1 MKLTA
6 RAVETAK
13 PAAVRREIPDALMP
27 SLYLVVQ
34 PSGTKSWA
42 VRYRHNGTTRKFTLG
57 SHPAI
62 DLKAARALAGKA
74 LRAAAEGR
82 DPGQEKAQARAARAD
97 TIDRA
102 VAQFIERHCKRKN
115 RPRTAQET
123 ERLLRLH
130 VMPRWWG
137 RAVSSITRRD
147 VLDVLDRVV
156 DAGAPIAANRVLAA
170 TRKLFNWLVA
180 RDIIAASP
188 CAGVKPPT
196 DERSRDRVLDDKEL
210 RAVWL
215 AAEEIGLP
223 FGAMVKVLVL
233 TGQRRDE
240 VARMEWSEIDFGD
253 KLWTLPRER
262 VKNDE
267 KHEVPLSDAA
277 IAVLKSVPRI
287 AGSRYVF
294 TTNGEAPSS
303 GYSKGKRRLDA
314 LLSPDMPPWR
324 LHDLRRTTASGMAR
338 LGINLPVIEKV
349 LNHASGSFAGIV
361 GVYQKH
367 EFSEEKRRALDA
379 WGGFVAGLAGDKA
392 RKNVVRL
399 RKAQSS

>member
-6 RAVETAK
+6 RAVETAQ

-62 DLKAARALAGKA
+62 DLKAARALGGKA

-82 DPGQEKAQARAARAD
+82 DPGQEKAQARAASAD

-123 ERLLRLH
+123 ERLLQLH
-130 VMPRWWG
+130 VMPRWRG

-170 TRKLFNWLVA
+170 SRKLFNWLVA
-180 RDIIAASP
+180 RDVIATSP

-196 DERSRDRVLDDKEL
+196 DERSRDRVLGDEEL

-215 AAEEIGLP
+215 AAEEIGWP

-294 TTNGEAPSS
+294 TTNGKGPSS
-303 GYSKGKRRLDA
+303 GYSKGKRRLGA
-314 LLSPDMPPWR
+314 LLSDMPPWR

-367 EFSEEKRRALDA
+367 GFSQEKRRALEA
-379 WGGFVAGLAGDKA
+379 WGAFVAGLAGDKGP
-392 RKNVVRL
+392 
-399 RKAQSS
+399 

>member
-6 RAVETAK
+6 RAVETAQ

-42 VRYRHNGTTRKFTLG
+42 VRYRHNGATRKFTLG

-82 DPGQEKAQARAARAD
+82 DPGQEKAQARAASAD

-130 VMPRWWG
+130 VMPRWRG

-147 VLDVLDRVV
+147 MLDVLDRVV
-156 DAGAPIAANRVLAA
+156 DAGSPIAANRVLAA
-170 TRKLFNWLVA
+170 TRKLFNWLLA
-180 RDIIAASP
+180 RDVIATSP

-196 DERSRDRVLDDKEL
+196 DERSRDRVLDDEEL

-215 AAEEIGLP
+215 TAEEIGWP

-294 TTNGEAPSS
+294 TTNGKAPSS

-314 LLSPDMPPWR
+314 LLSDMPPWR

-367 EFSEEKRRALDA
+367 GFSQEKRRALEA
-379 WGGFVAGLAGDKA
+379 WAAFVAGLAGDKGP
-392 RKNVVRL
+392 
-399 RKAQSS
+399 

>member
-6 RAVETAK
+6 RAVETAQ

-42 VRYRHNGTTRKFTLG
+42 VRYRHNGATRKFTLG

-82 DPGQEKAQARAARAD
+82 DPGQEKAQARAASAD

-130 VMPRWWG
+130 VMPRWRG

-170 TRKLFNWLVA
+170 TRKLFNWLLA
-180 RDIIAASP
+180 RDIIATSP

-196 DERSRDRVLDDKEL
+196 DERSRDRVLDDKEV

-215 AAEEIGLP
+215 TAEEIGWP

-267 KHEVPLSDAA
+267 KHEVPLSGAA

-294 TTNGEAPSS
+294 TTNGKAPSS

-314 LLSPDMPPWR
+314 LLSDMPPWR

-367 EFSEEKRRALDA
+367 GFSQEKRRALEA
-379 WGGFVAGLAGDKA
+379 WAAFVAGLAGDKGP
-392 RKNVVRL
+392 
-399 RKAQSS
+399 

>member
-42 VRYRHNGTTRKFTLG
+42 VRYRHKGTTRKFTLG
-57 SHPAI
+57 SHPAV
-62 DLKAARALAGKA
+62 DLKTARALAGKA

-123 ERLLRLH
+123 ERLFRLH
-130 VMPRWWG
+130 VMPRWRG

-156 DAGAPIAANRVLAA
+156 DAGAPIAANRVSA

-180 RDIIAASP
+180 RDVIATSP

-215 AAEEIGLP
+215 AAEEIGWP

-240 VARMEWSEIDFGD
+240 VARMEWSEIDLGD

-267 KHEVPLSDAA
+267 KHEVPLSDTAV
-277 IAVLKSVPRI
+277 AVLKSVPRI

-294 TTNGEAPSS
+294 TTNGKAPSS

-314 LLSPDMPPWR
+314 LLSDMPPWR

-367 EFSEEKRRALDA
+367 EFSQEKRHALDA
-379 WGGFVAGLAGDKA
+379 WGAFVAGLAGDKA

-399 RKAQSS
+399 RTAQSS

>member
-130 VMPRWWG
+130 VMPRWRG

-156 DAGAPIAANRVLAA
+156 DAGAPIAANRVIA
-170 TRKLFNWLVA
+170 T
-180 RDIIAASP
+180 SP

-215 AAEEIGLP
+215 AAEEIGWP
-223 FGAMVKVLVL
+223 FGAMVKVLIL

-267 KHEVPLSDAA
+267 KHEVPLSDTAV
-277 IAVLKSVPRI
+277 AVLKSVPRI

-314 LLSPDMPPWR
+314 LLSGMPPWR

-367 EFSEEKRRALDA
+367 GFSQEKRRALEA
-379 WGGFVAGLAGDKA
+379 WAAFVAGLAGDKGP
-392 RKNVVRL
+392 
-399 RKAQSS
+399 